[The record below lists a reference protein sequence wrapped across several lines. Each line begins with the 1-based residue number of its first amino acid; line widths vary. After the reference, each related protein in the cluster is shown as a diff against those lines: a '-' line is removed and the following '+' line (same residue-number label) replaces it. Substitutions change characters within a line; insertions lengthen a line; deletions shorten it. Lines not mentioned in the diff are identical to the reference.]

1 MSFIHFRCSFLES
14 ARVVQFLFGACA
26 TPDQVTPLV
35 GEKCRRYRM
44 FHIGF
49 VTKAAF
55 PPLGHLNVRR
65 ANSGALDS

>member
-14 ARVVQFLFGACA
+14 ARVVFGAWV

-44 FHIGF
+44 FHYWIRDKGRLSP
-49 VTKAAF
+49 AWSSE
-55 PPLGHLNVRR
+55 R
-65 ANSGALDS
+65 